1 MQGWDELLYENRN
14 KLYGSY
20 PLRKKYTKYLF
31 IAFLSS
37 LCILA
42 IPLLIIYYNNR
53 KIEIVTELP
62 LSISVELDQ
71 VPDELRLAPPPPQQ
85 HPDEEIAA
93 PPVVLDSLQEEEQ
106 KQTVKKE
113 EGTPVDSALLLAE
126 KLEANGNGINTEND
140 SSFYVYADEM
150 PQFYGGEPELRKFMQ
165 KNFNYPESARKA
177 KKHGK
182 VIVQFIISKTGD
194 IKDISIQTSVDVE
207 LDKEVMRVIALLP
220 KWKPGK
226 QGGQPVN
233 VMFRIP
239 INLRL

>member
-1 MQGWDELLYENRN
+1 MQGWEELLYENRN

-20 PLRKKYTKYLF
+20 LLRKKYSKYLVIGFLLSLF
-31 IAFLSS
+31 ISG
-37 LCILA
+37 
-42 IPLLIIYYNNR
+42 IPLLIIYYNSN
-53 KIEIVTELP
+53 KVEIVTEMP
-62 LSISVELDQ
+62 LSIAIEMNQ
-71 VPDELRLAPPPPQQ
+71 VPDELKVAPPPPEQNQNQQ
-85 HPDEEIAA
+85 IEET
-93 PPVVLDSLQEEEQ
+93 PVIVDSLKEEQ
-106 KQTVKKE
+106 KQIVKKD
-113 EGTPVDSALLLAE
+113 EGIPVDSALLLAE
-126 KLEANGNGINTEND
+126 KLKAAGNGINSETD

-182 VIVQFIISKTGD
+182 VVVQFIISKTGD
-194 IKDISIQTSVDVE
+194 VKDISIQTSVDEE
-207 LDKEVMRVIALLP
+207 LDKEVMRVVALFP

>member
-1 MQGWDELLYENRN
+1 MQGWEELLYENRN

-20 PLRKKYTKYLF
+20 PLRKKYSKYLF

-37 LCILA
+37 LCILS
-42 IPLLIIYYNNR
+42 IPLLIVFYNNK
-53 KIEIVTELP
+53 KIEVVTELP

-71 VPDELRLAPPPPQQ
+71 VPDELRFAPPPPQLN
-85 HPDEEIAA
+85 PNEEIVA
-93 PPVVLDSLQEEEQ
+93 PPIVVDSIQEEQ
-106 KQTVKKE
+106 KETAKKE
-113 EGTPVDSALLLAE
+113 EGIQVDSALLLAE
-126 KLEANGNGINTEND
+126 KLKANGNGINTEND

-165 KNFNYPESARKA
+165 KNFNYPETARKA

-182 VIVQFIISKTGD
+182 VVVQFVISKTGD
-194 IKDISIQTSVDVE
+194 VKDISIQTSVDVE
-207 LDKEVMRVIALLP
+207 LDKEVMRVIALFP